1 MNNNNHL
8 LFPSTEVVS
17 SFLSYECERNDKFR
31 KSVEADVKSAI
42 LAITNID
49 FRYTAINI
57 VENTESDIALVLPY
71 YTALEKLE
79 ATIIPDENLHAV
91 GGEIMVAVLSAF
103 GAIGYMLGIGAAGA
117 ATLTGFT
124 ASAVIAGAAVVA
136 VPIAATATIVGA
148 SATAAAIAG
157 IDKIRTDE
165 IRNGKSNK

>member
-17 SFLSYECERNDKFR
+17 SFLSYECEKNAEFR
-31 KSVEADVKSAI
+31 ASVEADVKATI
-42 LAITNID
+42 LAVTNID
-49 FRYTAINI
+49 FKYTAINL
-57 VENTESDIALVLPY
+57 VENTESDVALVLPY
-71 YTALEKLE
+71 YTALESLE
-79 ATIIPDENLHAV
+79 ATTIPDENLNAI

-136 VPIAATATIVGA
+136 VPIATTAAIVGA
-148 SATAAAIAG
+148 GATTAAIAG